1 MPKTSWFA
9 EYACGCITPEVPLKR
24 DLDRYCPKHGG
35 ERRVVGK
42 TTRDVSVLT
51 STGGPDDG
59 Q

>member
-42 TTRDVSVLT
+42 MTRDVAVLDRPT
-51 STGGPDDG
+51 PRTDG
-59 Q
+59 